1 MASAQFAVEKLQR
14 VFSVKVAELDS
25 IIARTQQ
32 RAAAAAE
39 LDVSLADFASEFLLL
54 KSSSPE
60 ELVTKIESDHAQYTA
75 SSRALQQKLSD
86 VMKDVKGR
94 CHNV

>member
-14 VFSVKVAELDS
+14 VLSVKVAELDS

-39 LDVSLADFASEFLLL
+39 LDVSLADFASGLLSL
-54 KSSSPE
+54 QSSSPD

-75 SSRALQQKLSD
+75 SSRAVQQKLLD
-86 VMKDVKGR
+86 VMKDVRGR
-94 CHNV
+94 CHKM